1 MDSGARSFEVV
12 ELRKPGQKTDVR
24 HFDSKTKLINGTPG
38 RFVNSGPNAPRSA
51 ASKAFTQ
58 ACTHKDIRGV
68 CTLIVKIKETTRGSD
83 THGKT
88 YTYKCKRHKRTKPVV
103 VSGQELWYYND
114 LKSMNTN
121 KKLTLKKKNNRKLT
135 IKKKN

>member
-38 RFVNSGPNAPRSA
+38 RFINHGPSAPHDA

-58 ACTHKDIRGV
+58 ACTNKAIRGV
-68 CTLIVKIKETTRGSD
+68 CTLIVKIKETTRGSN
-83 THGKT
+83 TYGKT

-103 VSGQELWYYND
+103 LNGRELWYYND
-114 LKSMNTN
+114 VKSMNKP
-121 KKLTLKKKNNRKLT
+121 KKLTLKKKGTKKLT
-135 IKKKN
+135 IKKNN